1 MKELLTK
8 QEEEMLNKMMDA
20 EEESLREAAEFYRNV
35 PIPESLQDMV
45 ARTIEEHTEKER
57 GQDRM
62 TRRKRKTVIL
72 IRTIGALVAAV
83 ILFMIPLNMSEAFA
97 KQMQGVP
104 VLGVF
109 ARVLT
114 IRSYSYTENDVNVNV
129 QVPEITLADDETAEN
144 VQTPADCGVAAGG
157 AGAAAGDAAGDAEI
171 LADGGSGILADAGSA
186 GSGETSGAEK
196 IADVNAEI
204 LRIVET
210 YEADA
215 KQRFEEYKEAFFAT
229 GGTEEEWGG
238 RTCEVNVEYAV
249 TYQDNSRLSL
259 ILTTTESWVAV
270 YAQRYYY
277 NLDLQTGETLT
288 LRDLLGENWKERCN
302 ECITAEIE
310 RRIAEEEDVVY
321 WGYGPEADDYMMAD
335 EGFQSVSGQTNFYI
349 NENGNVVVC
358 FDKYE
363 IAPGYMGMQEF
374 EITDAE

>member
-8 QEEEMLNKMMDA
+8 QEEEMLNEMMDA

-72 IRTIGALVAAV
+72 IRTIGALAAAV

-129 QVPEITLADDETAEN
+129 QVPEITLADDETAGD
-144 VQTPADCGVAAGG
+144 VQTPTDDGAAAGG
-157 AGAAAGDAAGDAEI
+157 AGAAGDAAEDVEI
-171 LADGGSGILADAGSA
+171 PADGSGILADAGSA

-238 RTCEVNVEYAV
+238 RTCDVNVEYAV

-288 LRDLLGENWKERCN
+288 LRELLGENWMELCN
-302 ECITAEIE
+302 EQIVAEIE

-321 WGYGPEADDYMMAD
+321 WGYDPEADDDLMAD

>member
-62 TRRKRKTVIL
+62 KRSKRKTVIL
-72 IRTIGALVAAV
+72 IRTIGALAAAV

-129 QVPEITLADDETAEN
+129 QVPEITLADDETAGN
-144 VQTPADCGVAAGG
+144 VQTPTDD
-157 AGAAAGDAAGDAEI
+157 GAAAGDAEI
-171 LADGGSGILADAGSA
+171 SADGGDGMLADTGSA
-186 GSGETSGAEK
+186 GSDGTSGAEK

-238 RTCEVNVEYAV
+238 RTCDVNVEYAV
-249 TYQDNSRLSL
+249 TYQENSRLSL
-259 ILTTTESWVAV
+259 ILTTTECWVAA

-288 LRDLLGENWKERCN
+288 LEDLLGADWEELCN
-302 ECITAEIE
+302 ECIIAEIE

-321 WGYGPEADDYMMAD
+321 WGYGPEADDDMMAD
-335 EGFQSVSGQTNFYI
+335 EGFQSVSEQTNFYI
-349 NENGNVVVC
+349 NESGNVVVC

>member
-8 QEEEMLNKMMDA
+8 QEEEMLNRMMDA
-20 EEESLREAAEFYRNV
+20 EEDSLREAAEFYQNI

-45 ARTIEEHTEKER
+45 ARTIEEHAEKER
-57 GQDRM
+57 SQNRVM
-62 TRRKRKTVIL
+62 RRKRKTAIA
-72 IRTIGALVAAV
+72 IRTIGAVAAAV

-129 QVPEITLADDETAEN
+129 RVPEITLADDGEAAGN
-144 VQTPADCGVAAGG
+144 AQTPADNGAAAGD
-157 AGAAAGDAAGDAEI
+157 AGAAAGDAEI
-171 LADGGSGILADAGSA
+171 PADGGGILADGSA
-186 GSGETSGAEK
+186 GSGGTSGAEK

-229 GGTEEEWGG
+229 GGTEEEWDG
-238 RTCEVNVEYAV
+238 RTCDVNVEYAV
-249 TYQDNSRLSL
+249 TYQENAKLSL
-259 ILTTTESWVAV
+259 ILTTTESWAAV

-277 NLDLQTGETLT
+277 NLDLQTGEALT
-288 LRDLLGENWKERCN
+288 LRDLLGENWKELCN
-302 ECITAEIE
+302 ERITAEIE

-321 WGYGPEADDYMMAD
+321 WGYGAEADDDIMAD
-335 EGFQSVSGQTNFYI
+335 EGFQTVSEQTNFYI

>member
-20 EEESLREAAEFYRNV
+20 EEDSLREAAEFYRNI
-35 PIPESLQDMV
+35 PIPEGLQDMV
-45 ARTIEEHTEKER
+45 ARTIEEHAEKER
-57 GQDRM
+57 GQGRM
-62 TRRKRKTVIL
+62 TKRKKKTVIL
-72 IRTIGALVAAV
+72 IRTIGALAAAV

-104 VLGVF
+104 VLGAF

-129 QVPEITLADDETAEN
+129 QVPEITLADDETAGD
-144 VQTPADCGVAAGG
+144 VWVPADDSAAEDNEGT
-157 AGAAAGDAAGDAEI
+157 AAGDAEI
-171 LADGGSGILADAGSA
+171 SADGGDGILEGTGLE
-186 GSGETSGAEK
+186 GSGGTSSAEK

-210 YEADA
+210 YEADVR
-215 KQRFEEYKEAFFAT
+215 QRFEEYKEAFFAT
-229 GGTEEEWGG
+229 GGTEEEWDG
-238 RTCEVNVEYAV
+238 RTCDVNVEYTV
-249 TYQDNSRLSL
+249 TYQENSRLSL
-259 ILTTTESWVAV
+259 ILTTTESWVAA
-270 YAQRYYY
+270 YAQSYYY

-288 LRDLLGENWKERCN
+288 LRDLLGENWMELCN
-302 ECITAEIE
+302 ERIVAEIE
-310 RRIAEEEDVVY
+310 RRIAEEEDAVY
-321 WGYGPEADDYMMAD
+321 WGYGPEADDDLMAA
-335 EGFQSVSGQTNFYI
+335 EGFRSVSEQTNFYI
-349 NENGNVVVC
+349 NESGNVVVC